1 MKAFQ
6 FKEWLTPAELVD
18 VPVPEPGP
26 DEVLIRIGG
35 AGVCHSDLHV
45 MHSWTPQTRPEVAL
59 WSLPF
64 TLGHENAGWIESG
77 DTEDVEAGM
86 PVVVQPLW
94 NCGFC
99 RACLRGNTNSCEAP
113 REKRGRS
120 GGLGRDG
127 GFAEYMVAPAHCV
140 VPLKDLEPW
149 KAAALTDAGLSSY
162 HAVKRCLPFLSPDVA
177 VTVIGIGGL
186 GQMALEFLR
195 ELCGAKIIAVDQD
208 EKALKRAAD
217 LGAHKCLLSDDSTAV
232 EIQKATNGL
241 GAMCVIDLVG
251 TDATMALAAQA
262 TRKNGRIVIVG
273 LGGGMFQF
281 RFGAL
286 PFGCSMVTTMGGST
300 PELAEVIALAEAG
313 RVKPLIEK
321 YKLEQAVEVYD
332 KLKNNQITGRAVLV
346 P

>member
-6 FKEWLTPAELVD
+6 FKTWLQPAEFVD

-26 DEVLIRIGG
+26 GEVLIRIGG

-45 MHSWTPQTRPEVAL
+45 MYQWSPEVRPEVAD

-64 TLGHENAGWIESG
+64 TLGHENAGWVEGG
-77 DTEDVEAGM
+77 DIGNFENGT

-94 NCGFC
+94 NCGVC
-99 RACLRGNTNSCEAP
+99 RACRRGETNACEAS

-127 GFAEYMVAPAHCV
+127 GFAEYMVAPSHCLI
-140 VPLKDLEPW
+140 PLKDVEPW

-162 HAVKRCLPFLSPDVA
+162 HAVKRCLSVLSPDVA

-186 GQMALEFLR
+186 GQMAVQFIR
-195 ELCGAKIIAVDQD
+195 ELSGAKIIAVDQD
-208 EKALKRAAD
+208 EKALTRAAEIGAD
-217 LGAHKCLLSDDSTAV
+217 LCLISQDNAAE
-232 EIQKATNGL
+232 EIQAATDGI
-241 GAMCVIDLVG
+241 GAMAVIDFVG
-251 TDATMALAAQA
+251 VDTTIALAAQA
-262 TRKNGRIVIVG
+262 ARKNGRIVIVG
-273 LGGGMFQF
+273 LAGGTFPF

-286 PFGCSMVTTMGGST
+286 PFGCSMVTTMGGTT
-300 PELAEVIALAEAG
+300 PELAEVVALAESG
-313 RVKPLIEK
+313 RVQPLIEK
-321 YKLEQAVEVYD
+321 YKLDQAVEVYD
-332 KLKNNQITGRAVLV
+332 KLKNNRITGRAVLV